1 MASKYQI
8 ERDRGLK
15 EASQQLAALRE
26 KWPLAFPV
34 NNRDVRPVTMGAARE
49 ISATMGWPLAYTLGV
64 LGSWKMASAYCQA
77 VLSYDQRIGLDGAP
91 AEAVDAKAKNL
102 AARRLAELSARK
114 AAKKA
119 ENIAWP
125 AVVKSKC
132 PHATR
137 RDARAIAR
145 PSACSAVAPARIAAL
160 QSRNAAPRNCSGLFS
175 VNESSEA
182 TDYECIRCRRVN
194 RPAQSVVIGTSVDMR
209 GLSTMCQAQM
219 QSGIL

>member
-1 MASKYQI
+1 
-8 ERDRGLK
+8 
-15 EASQQLAALRE
+15 
-26 KWPLAFPV
+26 
-34 NNRDVRPVTMGAARE
+34 MGAARE
-49 ISATMGWPLAYTLGV
+49 IAAAMGWPFPYTLGV
-64 LGSWKMASAYCQA
+64 LGSWKMAPAYCQA
-77 VLSYDQRIGLDGAP
+77 VLGYDQRIGLDGAP

-145 PSACSAVAPARIAAL
+145 PGACLTPAAERVARLLWRVRVRKPEAAFSRYDDGMPA
-160 QSRNAAPRNCSGLFS
+160 SRCHCNL
-175 VNESSEA
+175 
-182 TDYECIRCRRVN
+182 Y
-194 RPAQSVVIGTSVDMR
+194 
-209 GLSTMCQAQM
+209 LS
-219 QSGIL
+219 